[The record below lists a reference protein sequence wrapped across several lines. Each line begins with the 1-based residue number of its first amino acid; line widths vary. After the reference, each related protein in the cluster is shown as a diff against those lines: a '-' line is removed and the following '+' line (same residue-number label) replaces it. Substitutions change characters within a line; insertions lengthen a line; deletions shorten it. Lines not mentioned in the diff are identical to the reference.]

1 MPPVEK
7 IQKGA
12 FYRSCRKLP
21 TPPSQT
27 KPHLIVQVS
36 KNSKKTKRPLTE
48 PRLCYNQLKEK
59 RQRKEE
65 SKMRKRIAVA
75 VLMAALACIALV
87 GCGAKKPVEPL
98 DLTGNSEEKD
108 TSDGY
113 QAGYISMFRNP
124 FGRVRSSCSARRFRP
139 ENWTERHELSRASLS
154 NRWHQ
159 RWLAYRSR

>member
-98 DLTGNSEEKD
+98 DLTGNWEEKD

-124 FGRVRSSCSARRFRP
+124 FGRVRSSCSMRRFRP
-139 ENWTERHELSRASLS
+139 ENWTGR
-154 NRWHQ
+154 NGTN
-159 RWLAYRSR
+159 